1 MFKINNLDW
10 EIVEV
15 SPNHPALKKNNNSYA
30 WGSCD
35 KLTHIIYLSKN
46 IPAYKLKKVLC
57 HEITHAAMFSYAIYI
72 TYEQEELIADLIA
85 TYGEQIIEITN
96 TIFKKIKGRFL

>member
-15 SPNHPALKKNNNSYA
+15 SPNHPALQTDNGSYA

-35 KLTHIIYLSKN
+35 KLMQIIYLSEN

-57 HEITHAAMFSYAIYI
+57 HEITHAAMFSYSIYI
-72 TYEQEELIADLIA
+72 TYGQEELIADLIA

-96 TIFKKIKGRFL
+96 IIFKKIKGRFL